1 MDVDESGSSSEE
13 GEPRTP
19 VYPHNLAWP
28 FGTPAVSVGS
38 GMAVD
43 KQSPSVGLLGP
54 TDSGT
59 GVHGCVAAS
68 VSVCT

>member
-13 GEPRTP
+13 GELRTP